1 MNRRRERDA
10 VDAILEQWAVE
21 RPDVDVSAI
30 GVIGRISRLE
40 KMLAPELARVFARH
54 GLEAWQYDVL
64 ATLRRSGKPYEL
76 TVGALLDSMMLASG
90 TITHRID
97 RLEQRGLVERRSD
110 PNDKRVV
117 LVRLTT
123 AGKRLVDATIVDHAA
138 NETELVSGLA
148 PRERAELEALLR
160 RLHVSLS
167 ERSTTG

>member
-1 MNRRRERDA
+1 MNRPRERDA

-54 GLEAWQYDVL
+54 GLESWQYDVL
-64 ATLRRSGKPYEL
+64 ATLRRAGKPYEL

-117 LVRLTT
+117 LVRLTA
-123 AGKRLVDATIVDHAA
+123 AGKKLVDATIVDHAA